1 MAARGQH
8 LSLFIP
14 CPIRGKFSEKEPTS
28 LWPSKVVRVCVLAF
42 QVWVALVFAS
52 SETRKL
58 ETWDPAHSVGV
69 RCGQVGI
76 SLNRVL
82 LEIWAIVS
90 VVPVG
95 GV

>member
-28 LWPSKVVRVCVLAF
+28 LWLLAF